1 MIVLLTI
8 AECLILKKK
17 LCHSLNQSDWKLKTP
32 EPVVTCLFTVL
43 VQQII
48 LNCNALP
55 SLLLNLN
62 ERDKSEN
69 SQLPTN
75 LFSSWWYIFL
85 LFGFRAHALKT
96 IARTTPLVKA
106 VLPKRDFAV
115 CVLLDS
121 KVKTATKVNPNIIGW
136 SKLTERSRVV

>member
-1 MIVLLTI
+1 MIVFLTI

-55 SLLLNLN
+55 SLLHLLSNSRESIRKEACWTISNITAGNRAQIQVRLDALNRIKNYIGCRINGLFLITL
-62 ERDKSEN
+62 
-69 SQLPTN
+69 QLKKKKRITQ
-75 LFSSWWYIFL
+75 L
-85 LFGFRAHALKT
+85 LQRIISVITLKRT
-96 IARTTPLVKA
+96 ISGLKQ
-106 VLPKRDFAV
+106 V
-115 CVLLDS
+115 C
-121 KVKTATKVNPNIIGW
+121 
-136 SKLTERSRVV
+136 